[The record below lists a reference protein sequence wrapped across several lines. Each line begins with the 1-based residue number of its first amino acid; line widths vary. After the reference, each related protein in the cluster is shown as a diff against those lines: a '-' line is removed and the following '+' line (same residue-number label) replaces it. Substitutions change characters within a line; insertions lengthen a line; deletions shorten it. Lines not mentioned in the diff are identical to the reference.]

1 MRRDWRFI
9 GIIALLAAIA
19 VARVASTY
27 RLYGETLD
35 EPVYLAAGW
44 QWLTPSRYATDLAH
58 PPLVRILCALP
69 LRIAGYPQPTS
80 VDAVQRGND
89 LLYARRY
96 ETGLALARSG
106 NLAMLVLAIV
116 AVAAWARRRFSR
128 NIAMI
133 AVAIF
138 TTMPP
143 ILGHAGLIT
152 NDLGAATT
160 LVLALLALERY
171 LDERTPARAAI
182 LGVAIAAGLL
192 MKFSFLVFFPP
203 SALIV
208 CVFRRKSV
216 RWQHLGLAALAA
228 FFVVWAGYKFDF
240 GSPKNLS
247 KDGVFLFE
255 YAAPK
260 PLRALTRRLAE
271 VPMPAP
277 AFSLGIAE
285 VAFHNQQGHDAYL
298 FGESSRKGWWYYFPV
313 VFFYKTP
320 IPLLLLAAW
329 GIVVARERVYA
340 AVAVAVMFVAM
351 TASINIGVRHILPI
365 YAPLAIVA
373 AYAVM
378 HIGARATTLFSRA
391 ALAALLLWLFGGV
404 ATGGRDMLPW
414 FNECA
419 QPNPAS
425 IAVDSN
431 LDWGQDTLRLDDAV
445 RELQIPELHAALFT
459 NARMQVLPLDPYVK
473 TSGWCAVSEMT
484 LAMGKAKGE
493 YAWLSAYRPVRRIGS
508 SIRLYAIP

>member
-1 MRRDWRFI
+1 MKRDWRFV
-9 GIIALLAAIA
+9 GVIALLAAIA

-27 RLYGETLD
+27 RVYGETLD
-35 EPVYLAAGW
+35 EPVHLAGGW
-44 QWLTPSRYATDLAH
+44 QWLTASRYATDLAH
-58 PPLVRILCALP
+58 PPLVRTLCALP
-69 LRIAGYPQPTS
+69 LRVAGYPQPVS

-106 NLAMLVLAIV
+106 TLAMLVAAIV
-116 AVAAWARRRFSR
+116 AVALWARRTYSR
-128 NIAMI
+128 TVAMF

-143 ILGHAGLIT
+143 ILGHAGLVT
-152 NDLGAATT
+152 NDLGAATA
-160 LVLALLALERY
+160 LVLAVLALERY
-171 LDERTPARAAI
+171 LDQRTPLRATW
-182 LGVAIAAGLL
+182 LGVAIAVGLL
-192 MKFSFLVFFPP
+192 TKFSFLVFFPP
-203 SALIV
+203 TALIV
-208 CVFRRKSV
+208 CALRRRGV
-216 RWQHLGLAALAA
+216 RWRHHGVAALAA

-240 GSPKNLS
+240 GSPKTLS

-260 PLRALTRRLAE
+260 PLRGITRRLAE
-271 VPMPAP
+271 IPMPAP
-277 AFSLGIAE
+277 AFPLGIAE

-298 FGESSRKGWWYYFPV
+298 FGETSRNGWWYYFPV

-320 IPLLLLAAW
+320 LPLLLLAAW
-329 GIVVARERVYA
+329 GIAIARERVYA
-340 AVAVAVMFVAM
+340 AIAVAVMLVSM

-365 YAPLAIVA
+365 YAPLSILA
-373 AYAVM
+373 AYAVT
-378 HIGARATTLFSRA
+378 RLWSNATTLFSRT
-391 ALAALLLWLFGGV
+391 ALAALLVWLFAGV
-404 ATGGRDMLPW
+404 AMGGRDMLPW
-414 FNECA
+414 FNELA

-431 LDWGQDTLRLDDAV
+431 LDWGQDTLRLERAM

-459 NARMQVLPLDPYVK
+459 NARMQVLPLDPYTK

-493 YAWLSAYRPVRRIGS
+493 YAWLSAYRPVRRVGQ